1 MPSGFRVS
9 GIHFP
14 AAPPTLELRSPAHED
29 DLPAGLILH
38 PGEHLSPIVDPLNGP
53 RVPGCS
59 SHRFD
64 AKSNRMVSALRKEGA
79 TLDDMGLLRTTIEVQ
94 NLDRRG
100 PARSLPD
107 TLVDTGSE
115 YTWIPRDMLEG
126 LGIIVERK
134 QGFIVAD
141 GRRIDRD
148 VGYALIRAGGSEAP
162 ELVVFAEPG
171 DMSLLGAHALE
182 GLNVK
187 IDPVRKALVPAGP
200 VITAGAA

>member
-1 MPSGFRVS
+1 
-9 GIHFP
+9 
-14 AAPPTLELRSPAHED
+14 
-29 DLPAGLILH
+29 
-38 PGEHLSPIVDPLNGP
+38 
-53 RVPGCS
+53 
-59 SHRFD
+59 
-64 AKSNRMVSALRKEGA
+64 MVLALRKEGA

-134 QGFIVAD
+134 QGFVVAD

-148 VGYALIRAGGSEAP
+148 IGYALIRAGGSEAP

-171 DMSLLGAHALE
+171 DMSLLGAHALG

-187 IDPVRKALVPAGP
+187 IDPVRKALVSAGP